1 MSSKSEITKTLDASR
16 EELITKQPA
25 FWVMCAAEQAVGRDD
40 NGHKLEGHKTAARR
54 DHRAHMS
61 LSDNLCLLTKLLI
74 ASQTAVKTVVEGPRG
89 QARVCGV

>member
-16 EELITKQPA
+16 EELIIKQP
-25 FWVMCAAEQAVGRDD
+25 FWVMCAAEQAVGRDA

-54 DHRAHMS
+54 DHRAHVS
-61 LSDNLCLLTKLLI
+61 LSDNLCLLTKLLT
-74 ASQTAVKTVVEGPRG
+74 ASQTAVKPVVEGPRG